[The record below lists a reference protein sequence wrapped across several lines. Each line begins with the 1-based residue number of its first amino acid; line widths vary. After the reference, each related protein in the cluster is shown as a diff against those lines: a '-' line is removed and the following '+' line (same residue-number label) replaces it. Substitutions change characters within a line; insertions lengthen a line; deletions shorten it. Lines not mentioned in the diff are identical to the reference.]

1 MTDLSNE
8 AKLDAWKDAVK
19 KKYPALA
26 NKIKFKLKPDTKEIS
41 AEITGQDRCYGVYST
56 VDGKGEVLESESFNI
71 LQNYLDESESHISF
85 DVLEEALKMA
95 KVTVYLVTPKDIP
108 ELKKDVFGIKNESPV
123 VEFLVT
129 LLGIPRDGT
138 VYKIRTGYMSYQDE
152 HKILLFASNKYDLP
166 KYLGNRPAKSGMK

>member
-1 MTDLSNE
+1 MNLSDE
-8 AKLDAWKDAVK
+8 AKLRAWKDAVK

-26 NKIKFKLKPDTKEIS
+26 DKMKFKLKSDTKEIS
-41 AEITGQDRCYGVYST
+41 AEVDDQDRCYGVYST
-56 VDGKGEVLESESFNI
+56 KDGKGEVLESFNI

-85 DVLEEALKMA
+85 EILEEALKMA
-95 KVTVYLVTPKDIP
+95 KVTVYLVTPQDIP
-108 ELKKDVFGIKNESPV
+108 ELKNDVFGIKNESPV
-123 VEFLVT
+123 VEFLVK

-166 KYLGNRPAKSGMK
+166 RYLGKRPTKSGMK